1 MPKTVWIAATVG
13 FLVPVFWIGFWL
25 LNPFRDNPF
34 FRDNQFLQTL
44 AMVSCPPFY
53 LQFSVLAPFLNAVLY
68 VLVALAWVKLR
79 NPNPTA

>member
-13 FLVPVFWIGFWL
+13 FLVPVSWIGFWL

-44 AMVSCPPFY
+44 AMVS
-53 LQFSVLAPFLNAVLY
+53 
-68 VLVALAWVKLR
+68 ALRSTSNFRCLLHF
-79 NPNPTA
+79 

>member
-34 FRDNQFLQTL
+34 LQTL

-68 VLVALAWVKLR
+68 ALLALAWLKLR